1 MFTSCNFNL
10 NLSFRRRYYLCVRMQ
25 LESTLDNIRQTARRF
40 WELVDGRKVI
50 AFYGNMGAGKTTLIH
65 ALCDEKG
72 VTSTV
77 GSPTFSIINEY
88 SYPGGRMYHIDLYRL
103 KDEEEAV
110 RAGVEDCL
118 YSGDICLV
126 EWPGRAE
133 GILPEDTAR
142 VEIQVIDQATRTI
155 SIL

>member
-1 MFTSCNFNL
+1 MI
-10 NLSFRRRYYLCVRMQ
+10 YLCVFMQ
-25 LESTLDNIRQTARRF
+25 LQCTIDNIRQTARRF
-40 WELVDGRKVI
+40 WQLVDGRKVI
-50 AFYGNMGAGKTTLIH
+50 AFYGAMGAGKTTFIH

-88 SYPGGRMYHIDLYRL
+88 VYPGGKLFHIDLYRL

-133 GILPEDTAR
+133 AILPGDAAK
-142 VEIQVIDQATRTI
+142 VEIRVVDRDTRNIYI
-155 SIL
+155 SGF

>member
-1 MFTSCNFNL
+1 MHL
-10 NLSFRRRYYLCVRMQ
+10 Q
-25 LESTLDNIRQTARRF
+25 STLNTIRQTARRF

-50 AFYGNMGAGKTTLIH
+50 AFYGDMGAGKTTLIH

-88 SYPGGRMYHIDLYRL
+88 RYPGGRLYHIDLYRL

-133 GILPEDTAR
+133 AILPDDTAR
-142 VEIQVIDQATRTI
+142 VEILVVDKDTRNI
-155 SIL
+155 KILEG